1 MPPSSVESRAA
12 ADGPDAIALA
22 VAGATAAGR
31 AAAARVVSH
40 PDYLAVAAVAAI
52 LSLASLAAFG
62 LTPRAAVAAF
72 FVSVL
77 TVLARIDL
85 RERILPNRIVV
96 PAAAV
101 VAAAQCAFFPER
113 AVEWLGA
120 AALASLV
127 LLLPLLV
134 YPSGMGMG
142 DVKLGLLLG
151 AGLGLPVVTAIM
163 IGFVLVVP
171 VALFLIVRG
180 GFAARKAA
188 IPFGP
193 FLAAGAVIVLFGG
206 AIH

>member
-1 MPPSSVESRAA
+1 MPPSSAEARAA
-12 ADGPDAIALA
+12 ADGPDAVALA
-22 VAGATAAGR
+22 IAGGSAVARAAAGR
-31 AAAARVVSH
+31 VARHRDHVAVV
-40 PDYLAVAAVAAI
+40 AVATV
-52 LSLASLAAFG
+52 LSLASLSAFG
-62 LTPRAAVAAF
+62 LTPKAAVAMF

-85 RERILPNRIVV
+85 RERVLPNRIVV
-96 PAAAV
+96 PAAAI
-101 VAAAQCAFFPER
+101 VAVAQSAIFPDR
-113 AVEWLGA
+113 AVEWIGA

-151 AGLGLPVVTAIM
+151 AGLGLPVISAIAL
-163 IGFVLVVP
+163 GFVLVLP
-171 VALFLIVRG
+171 VALFLIARG
-180 GFAARKAA
+180 GASARKTA

-206 AIH
+206 ALH

>member
-1 MPPSSVESRAA
+1 M
-12 ADGPDAIALA
+12 
-22 VAGATAAGR
+22 
-31 AAAARVVSH
+31 
-40 PDYLAVAAVAAI
+40 
-52 LSLASLAAFG
+52 
-62 LTPRAAVAAF
+62 F

-96 PAAAV
+96 PAAAI
-101 VAAAQCAFFPER
+101 VAVAQSVIFPDR
-113 AVEWLGA
+113 AVEWIGA

-151 AGLGLPVVTAIM
+151 AGLGLPVISAIAL
-163 IGFVLVVP
+163 GFVLVLP
-171 VALFLIVRG
+171 VALFLIARG
-180 GFAARKAA
+180 GASARKTA

-206 AIH
+206 ALH